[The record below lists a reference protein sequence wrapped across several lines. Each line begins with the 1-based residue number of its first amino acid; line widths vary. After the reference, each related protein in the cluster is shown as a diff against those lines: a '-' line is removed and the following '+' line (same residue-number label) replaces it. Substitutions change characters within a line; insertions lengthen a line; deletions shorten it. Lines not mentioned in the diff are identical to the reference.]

1 VARYT
6 DESRER
12 VREAVDFEELVGA
25 RTELRRAGARRL
37 QGLCPF
43 HDERTPSF
51 GIDPVD
57 KLYYCFGCGAGGDVF
72 KFVMET
78 EGLDFAGALESL
90 ADRFG
95 VELEREYEDPR
106 AAERREHQAR
116 LFGLLE
122 RTAAYYVRVLWE
134 SGEAQDARTYLLG
147 RGLGEAALR
156 EFRIGYA
163 PSAWDRVLM
172 ASRRAGFSEAE
183 LLAAGLLS
191 RGRGGGVYDRFRARI
206 MFPLADEKGRV
217 RGFGARALR
226 ESQQPKYLNSSEG
239 DLFHKGTFVYA
250 HDLARAAAAKAGA
263 VVLTE
268 GYTDVIALHQAGIR
282 NAVGLMGTALTAE
295 QATKLRQLA
304 PSVLLCL
311 DADRAGR
318 EAMMRAA
325 SLVGGG
331 GGGAGLRVVPLPA
344 GRDPADLVAA
354 EGAEAMQA
362 LLGRAVP
369 FARFEVERALEA
381 GDLSSAEGRDQV
393 LGVVAPVIRPLPAG
407 IVRDELVRLVADRL
421 GMGESLVNETL
432 SGEGR
437 AMRAAEGAPA
447 ARRGGW
453 AGIGGGGGAGRGG
466 PGGAGAGRGLPVD
479 HQEKTERLF
488 LARCLAV
495 TGAGR
500 TALEAADIDELFVS
514 ELTRRAARY
523 LVAHLEHPGEDLP
536 TGDDALARLIAE
548 LVIRT
553 GDLDSDPEALELER
567 LQLEKL
573 RLDRRIADAR
583 RSGETVGEL
592 AAERQRVHDAIR
604 HRLV

>member
-12 VREAVDFEELVGA
+12 VRDAVDFEELVGS
-25 RTELRRAGARRL
+25 RTELRRAGAQRL

-95 VELEREYEDPR
+95 VELAREYEDPR
-106 AAERREHQAR
+106 AAERRERQTR
-116 LFGLLE
+116 LLGLLE

-134 SGEAQDARTYLLG
+134 SAEAEGARAYLTG
-147 RGLGEAALR
+147 RGLDEATLR

-163 PSAWDRVLM
+163 PSAWDRVLL
-172 ASRRAGFSEAE
+172 ASRRAGYSEAE
-183 LLAAGLLS
+183 LLAAGLAS
-191 RGRGGGVYDRFRARI
+191 RGRSGGVYDRFRARI

-217 RGFGARALR
+217 RGFGARAVR
-226 ESQQPKYLNSSEG
+226 DSQQPKYLNSSEG
-239 DLFHKGTFVYA
+239 DLFHKGTYVYA

-268 GYTDVIALHQAGIR
+268 GYTDVIALHQAGVR
-282 NAVGLMGTALTAE
+282 NAVGLMGTALTGE
-295 QATKLRQLA
+295 QANKLRQLA

-325 SLVGGG
+325 QLVGGS
-331 GGGAGLRVVPLPA
+331 GLRVVPLPA
-344 GRDPADLVAA
+344 GGDPADFVA
-354 EGAEAMQA
+354 GQGPDAMRE
-362 LLGRAVP
+362 LLDRAVP
-369 FARFEVERALEA
+369 FARFEVERALEY

-393 LGVVAPVIRPLPAG
+393 LGAVAPVIRPLPAG

-432 SGEGR
+432 RGEAPR
-437 AMRAAEGAPA
+437 ANGAAA
-447 ARRGGW
+447 
-453 AGIGGGGGAGRGG
+453 AGREPRRPFPPPETG
-466 PGGAGAGRGLPVD
+466 VD

-495 TGAGR
+495 TEHGR
-500 TALEAADIDELFVS
+500 QALEAADIDDLFVS
-514 ELTRRAARY
+514 DLTRRAAHY
-523 LVAHLEHPGEDLP
+523 LRAHLEHPGQDLP
-536 TGDDALARLIAE
+536 AGDDALARLVAE

-553 GDLDSDPEALELER
+553 GDLDSDREALELER
-567 LQLEKL
+567 LQLDKL

-583 RSGETVGEL
+583 RAGEPVGEL
-592 AAERQRVHDAIR
+592 AAERQRVHDGIR